1 MKEAQQEEQVAPKYL
16 QLYEQLHDQI
26 RLGELKPGDRLPS
39 FSELRALYG
48 AMPATV
54 ERTYAR
60 LERENL
66 IERQPRRGIFVAQ
79 PKSVLNAT
87 LGLAGSAGFRAQ
99 REFSFIY
106 LNQGIQKAIA
116 EHKQRLVTLETS
128 GGWDKNSFEGIDGI
142 LLSGHIA
149 KTNRQIV
156 QLKPP
161 HMPCVSLFE
170 FAEGMTSVLADD
182 YGAAKL
188 AVRHLVEHGHR
199 RIGCLMQVVENSS
212 QVIRDRIAG
221 YQDGMMEAGIEVPAA
236 WGRIADGSQVL
247 RGKQT
252 QLEWGREQM
261 REWLQDDFRSL
272 DCTAILAQND
282 HVAIGIMQVL
292 HEVGIAVP
300 GQVSVIG
307 FDGTELCDHATPRLS
322 SMRMPLEQM
331 GFKAVES
338 LVRQIESGRA
348 EEQILVLPAQLRE
361 GHSVAT
367 L

>member
-1 MKEAQQEEQVAPKYL
+1 MKELQQEEQAAPKYL
-16 QLYEQLHDQI
+16 QLYELLHDQI

-79 PKSVLNAT
+79 PKSVLSAT
-87 LGLAGSAGFRAQ
+87 LGLAASARFRAQ

-106 LNQGIQKAIA
+106 LNQGIQKAIT

-128 GGWDKNSFEGIDGI
+128 NGWSQESFEGIDGI

-149 KTNRQIV
+149 KTNRLIV

-170 FAEGMTSVLADD
+170 YAEGMTSVLADD

-188 AVRHLVEHGHR
+188 AVRHLVEHGHQ

-221 YQDGMMEAGIEVPAA
+221 YQDAMQEANIEVLPA
-236 WGRIADGSQVL
+236 WGRIVDGSLVL
-247 RGKQT
+247 RGKQS

-261 REWLQDDFRSL
+261 RQWLQDGFL
-272 DCTAILAQND
+272 ELGCTAIVAQND
-282 HVAIGIMQVL
+282 HVAIGVMQVL
-292 HEVGIAVP
+292 HDAGVAVP
-300 GQVSVIG
+300 GQVSVMG
-307 FDGTELCDHATPRLS
+307 FDGTELCDHATPLLS
-322 SMRMPLEQM
+322 SVRMPLEQM

-338 LVRQIESGRA
+338 LVQQIESGRA
-348 EEQILVLPAQLRE
+348 QEQILVLPAQLRE
-361 GHSVAT
+361 GRSVAT